1 MDSTTF
7 INLIQFVLDVK
18 KFLHECLECAENVQT
33 PPTREEGGGGI
44 KTSKYFIPG
53 GEGSDGTIAEIRR

>member
-1 MDSTTF
+1 M
-7 INLIQFVLDVK
+7 LDVK

-33 PPTREEGGGGI
+33 PPTREEGGGEGGI

-53 GEGSDGTIAEIRR
+53 GEGSDGKIAEIRR